1 MDLQSAGLIDSIRL
15 IDALAFLLL
24 GWREIDES
32 SVIRRS
38 RAKLL
43 PPPLSCFRSIHL
55 QKAGT
60 MLSAA
65 TAARSVAKKV
75 RWMMSTLSGVQCAS

>member
-1 MDLQSAGLIDSIRL
+1 MAKAIGKQKDKKNESANQSNESIVCP
-15 IDALAFLLL
+15 
-24 GWREIDES
+24 S
-32 SVIRRS
+32 SVP

-43 PPPLSCFRSIHL
+43 LPALCFRSIHL

-75 RWMMSTLSGVQCAS
+75 RWMISTL